1 MRCYLTD
8 SITVL
13 SLCSESCGTWPV
25 LRSPSLTEWKREHFN
40 LSPPDM
46 LYYQGTRLLL
56 KISKSSTA
64 WRQVWGGAFFFFF
77 LNSPIYENFN
87 HYKTFKK
94 YKLTPKSQ
102 HDILTVINC
111 CSLCQGSAHQQ
122 LAVAGIGHAS
132 CHCSTTSLQTLPSF
146 QLARRISSIAP
157 KHTAHIFSYLVEGG
171 LSVHFL
177 SICKR

>member
-1 MRCYLTD
+1 MARDLFSVLHHLQNGKENI
-8 SITVL
+8 SISPLQTCCITKEPDYYSRSARVALLENKFEAVL
-13 SLCSESCGTWPV
+13 
-25 LRSPSLTEWKREHFN
+25 
-40 LSPPDM
+40 
-46 LYYQGTRLLL
+46 
-56 KISKSSTA
+56 
-64 WRQVWGGAFFFFF
+64 FFFF

-157 KHTAHIFSYLVEGG
+157 KHTAHIFSYLVEG